1 MQRLSY
7 SHFGLAVLLLT
18 AAFAS
23 ACQSAE
29 DIAYA
34 GEAVV
39 YVAVPLSGERAEA
52 GQSALG
58 GARLA
63 AGEINRG
70 GGLLGNQIIVRAM
83 DDRSDSG
90 TALTIV
96 NEIGQALARG
106 ERIAGVIGHMDGST
120 TLSALPHYDEM
131 GVVLITPAAGMRAL
145 TYRGYSSFFRV
156 SANDSVQAESCARFL
171 VEEMKAE
178 RVAVVHVT
186 SEYGRDMAAFLADG
200 LRELGATTAATIE
213 VEEGQ
218 QDFSEVALR
227 IGDVG
232 ADAIYFA
239 GSASGALFLN
249 SSLKAEELDLPVL
262 ASDGAFLASVID
274 REAGTSEGLYVSGLA
289 PSPSHAAEDGWIED
303 YREVVRRDP
312 GPFSINGY
320 LAMEVLAA
328 GVRAADSFEGH
339 AIGKAIRERGAE
351 TRFGPLRFSSNG
363 DRADAR
369 IWIYR
374 VQEGGFRQID

>member
-70 GGLLGNQIIVRAM
+70 GGLLGHQIVVRAM

-106 ERIAGVIGHMDGST
+106 ERIAGVIGHMDGGT
-120 TLSALPHYDEM
+120 TLSALPHYDE
-131 GVVLITPAAGMRAL
+131 
-145 TYRGYSSFFRV
+145 
-156 SANDSVQAESCARFL
+156 
-171 VEEMKAE
+171 
-178 RVAVVHVT
+178 H
-186 SEYGRDMAAFLADG
+186 
-200 LRELGATTAATIE
+200 
-213 VEEGQ
+213 
-218 QDFSEVALR
+218 
-227 IGDVG
+227 
-232 ADAIYFA
+232 
-239 GSASGALFLN
+239 
-249 SSLKAEELDLPVL
+249 
-262 ASDGAFLASVID
+262 
-274 REAGTSEGLYVSGLA
+274 
-289 PSPSHAAEDGWIED
+289 
-303 YREVVRRDP
+303 
-312 GPFSINGY
+312 
-320 LAMEVLAA
+320 
-328 GVRAADSFEGH
+328 
-339 AIGKAIRERGAE
+339 
-351 TRFGPLRFSSNG
+351 
-363 DRADAR
+363 
-369 IWIYR
+369 
-374 VQEGGFRQID
+374 GGCD